1 MIELIVYDICWQSG
15 FIQVNE
21 MKYFRWMK
29 SKTLF
34 AKLDLMHSNKAAS
47 YV

>member
-1 MIELIVYDICWQSG
+1 
-15 FIQVNE
+15 
-21 MKYFRWMK
+21 MK